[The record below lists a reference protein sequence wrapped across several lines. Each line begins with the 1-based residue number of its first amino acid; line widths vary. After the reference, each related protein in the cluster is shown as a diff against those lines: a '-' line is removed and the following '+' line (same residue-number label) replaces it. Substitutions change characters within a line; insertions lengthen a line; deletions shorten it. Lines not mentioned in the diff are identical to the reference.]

1 MTRLGI
7 AGLALL
13 AAVLLVGGYLLLQ
26 DDGGPLLPGGTTT
39 EPAPQEGDGFSLEQ
53 NQPNPFRDVTA
64 IIFQIPVRAPVK
76 LVIYNTLG
84 APVIT
89 LVDEEQDPGFHQ
101 VQWDGVDRNGNRLPG
116 GVYFYQLTA
125 GERQALR
132 RMVLLP

>member
-1 MTRLGI
+1 MSRLGY
-7 AGLALL
+7 AGLGLI
-13 AAVLLVGGYLLLQ
+13 AAALLVGGYLLLQ
-26 DDGGPLLPGGTTT
+26 DDGGPILPGGTTAESVPT
-39 EPAPQEGDGFSLEQ
+39 AEEGFTLEQ

-64 IIFQIPVRAPVK
+64 IIYQIPIRSHVT

-89 LVDEEQDPGFHQ
+89 LVDEDQDSGFHQ
-101 VQWDGVDRNGNRLPG
+101 VQWDGTDRNGNRMPG

-125 GERQALR
+125 GEHQALR